1 MTGILTPTPAIL
13 KLVDQMV
20 RFSVPASISTIARR
34 LSATFIFVFALTA
47 FAGGVWAQDDVVVSD
62 TALVQLSVGVVDKQG
77 NSITNLSAN
86 DFAVFED
93 GVRRPILHFEPADA
107 PFSLVMLLDTSGSTI
122 TFRQQISQAALRFL
136 DALGPDDRVA
146 VIDFNGKGTKLQ
158 LPFSTDRRRI
168 AYTIGIT
175 LQAGKGETPL
185 YEALKLSLKELA
197 HEEPRRRKAIVV
209 LTDGLDTDARNGDR
223 AIVVKASGTDVSSA
237 IKPETNSQLVSVLSN
252 ADRQG
257 VTIFP
262 LALPSGDPKRLP
274 LPDPGITAMYAAA
287 RARLDLL
294 ANRTGGRLHEIH
306 RLDDLSKLYALVAAD
321 LKTIY
326 TVVYQ
331 RPNPSLHDGKW
342 REIRVE
348 VAHRDLV
355 ASTKPGYFAK

>member
-1 MTGILTPTPAIL
+1 MASCKRRPMTGILTPTPAIL
-13 KLVDQMV
+13 KFVDQMV

-34 LSATFIFVFALTA
+34 LSAMFIFVLALTA
-47 FAGGVWAQDDVVVSD
+47 FASGVCAQDDVVVSD

-77 NSITNLSAN
+77 DSITNLSAN

-93 GVRRPILHFEPADA
+93 GVRRAMLHFEPADA
-107 PFSLVMLLDTSGSTI
+107 PSSLVMMLDTSGSTI
-122 TFRQQISQAALRFL
+122 TFRQQINQAALRFL
-136 DALGPDDRVA
+136 EALGPDDRVA
-146 VIDFNGKGTKLQ
+146 IVDFNGKGPKLQ

-185 YEALKLSLKELA
+185 FDALKYSLKELA

-209 LTDGLDTDARNGDR
+209 LTDGLDTEARNGDR
-223 AIVVKASGTDVSSA
+223 TIIGKASGVEVSSA
-237 IKPETNSQLVSVLSN
+237 IKPETNSQLVSVLNN

-294 ANRTGGRLHEIH
+294 ANRTGGRLPEIH
-306 RLDDLSKLYALVAAD
+306 RLDHVSLLYWLFAAD

-326 TVVYQ
+326 TVLYQ
-331 RPNPSLHDGKW
+331 PLNP
-342 REIRVE
+342 
-348 VAHRDLV
+348 
-355 ASTKPGYFAK
+355 